1 MSNLKSRLL
10 AIAVMIIA
18 AVWALFPRTVVERV
32 QRDGV
37 TAYDTIQRM
46 PLKLGL
52 DLQGGMYLALE
63 VDQSKQAVTDVSDAL
78 DRALTVV
85 RSRIDE
91 FGVAEP
97 IVQKV
102 GEDRITVELPG
113 IDDEQRAIE
122 VVQRSAF
129 LKFQI
134 TDETQALER
143 VIPRLD
149 AIVQERGLRART
161 PDARADSARGNA
173 LGSLFQTPEDSAAGD
188 SVATSTDGPFR
199 RMISAG
205 QMPGQ
210 YLVAESD
217 VPELSLYLADSA
229 IQAAIP
235 PGKQIRWGAD
245 SVMFGTQVFRPLYV
259 LDSRAIIDGTFL
271 LDAKPAQDPID
282 GAKVDFQFN
291 NQGGRRFRTE
301 TARHIGDNMAIVL
314 DDRVMSA
321 PVIQSAIGSRGQ
333 ITMGNN
339 NLQEAQDLALVLR
352 AGALPVPLKVVDTR
366 TIGASLGVDAIRQGL
381 SAGALGV
388 VMVILIMIV
397 YYRFSGFLAVCGLA
411 FYVLVTLA
419 ILSGFGATLTLPGL
433 AGFVLSIGMA
443 VDANFL
449 IFERIREELDA
460 GKTPRLAIEQG
471 FSQALSAIVDS
482 NVTTALT
489 AAILYQFGTGPVRGF
504 AVTLMA
510 GIAASFV
517 SAIFVVRTLFM
528 VWLSRRKTSQTLS
541 I

>member
-1 MSNLKSRLL
+1 MSNLKLRLL
-10 AIAVMIIA
+10 AIAAMIIA
-18 AVWALFPRTVVERV
+18 AIWALYPRTVVERV

-37 TAYDTIQRM
+37 TVHDTSRRV

-52 DLQGGMYLALE
+52 DLQGGMYLTLE
-63 VDQSKQAVTDVSDAL
+63 VDQSKQAVTNVSDAL

-134 TDETQALER
+134 TDKTQALER

-149 AIVQERGLRART
+149 GIVKERGLLASA
-161 PDARADSARGNA
+161 PNANLDSARGST
-173 LGSLFQTPEDSAAGD
+173 LGSLFQTPTDSAAGD
-188 SVATSTDGPFR
+188 TAGTTTDGPFR
-199 RMISAG
+199 RMIAAG

-210 YLVAESD
+210 YIVAASD
-217 VPELSLYLADSA
+217 KREIERYLADSA
-229 IQAAIP
+229 IQAALP
-235 PGKQIRWGAD
+235 PGKEVRWGAD
-245 SVMFGTQVFRPLYV
+245 SIMFGAQVYRPLYV
-259 LDSRAIIDGTFL
+259 LDARAIIDGTYL
-271 LDAKPAQDPID
+271 LDAKPAQDPLE

-291 NQGGRRFRTE
+291 NEGGRRFRNE

-314 DDRVMSA
+314 DDNVMSA
-321 PVIQSAIGSRGQ
+321 PVIQSAIGARGQ
-333 ITMGNN
+333 ITMGGRD
-339 NLQEAQDLALVLR
+339 LQGAQDLALVLR

-366 TIGASLGVDAIRQGL
+366 TIGASLGDDAIRQGL
-381 SAGALGV
+381 SAGALGIV
-388 VMVILIMIV
+388 LVILIMVV
-397 YYRFSGFLAVCGLA
+397 YYRFSGVLAVCGLT

-419 ILSGFGATLTLPGL
+419 ILSGFNATLTLPGL

-460 GKTPRLAIEQG
+460 GKTIRLAIDQG
-471 FSQALSAIVDS
+471 FDHAWSAIVDTH
-482 NVTTALT
+482 VTTALT

-504 AVTLMA
+504 AVTLLA
-510 GIAASFV
+510 GLAASLI

-528 VWLSRRKTSQTLS
+528 LWLSRKKPSQTLS